1 MKVYQLKEGEE
12 LHTGDSSSWEPVA
25 MNPLEAIKQLSGKR
39 ALMLMW
45 EVNGLL
51 HTVTIRT
58 RHDDDILE
66 RQMERVIRNVIKSLA
81 NGIR

>member
-1 MKVYQLKEGEE
+1 MTVYQLKEGEE
-12 LHTGDSSSWEPVA
+12 LHTGDSSAWEPVA
-25 MNPLEAIKQLSGKR
+25 MDPLEAIKKLSGKR

-45 EVNGLL
+45 EEDKLL
-51 HTVTIRT
+51 HSITIRT

-66 RQMERVIRNVIKSLA
+66 RQMERVLCNVIKSLA